1 MLLLNFQNLLGN
13 CFNIYRCGNLYKS
26 LDIYIIEVYWYI
38 YVNICG
44 NFILIDVIVKRQC
57 FKYML
62 NYFIRMLR
70 FLVLDLNNK
79 FVVEMYVEID
89 SLINQD
95 F

>member
-1 MLLLNFQNLLGN
+1 MFM
-13 CFNIYRCGNLYKS
+13 NIR
-26 LDIYIIEVYWYI
+26 
-38 YVNICG
+38 G
-44 NFILIDVIVKRQC
+44 NFILLDVVVKRQC

-62 NYFIRMLR
+62 NCFIRMLR
-70 FLVLDLNNK
+70 FFVLDLNNK